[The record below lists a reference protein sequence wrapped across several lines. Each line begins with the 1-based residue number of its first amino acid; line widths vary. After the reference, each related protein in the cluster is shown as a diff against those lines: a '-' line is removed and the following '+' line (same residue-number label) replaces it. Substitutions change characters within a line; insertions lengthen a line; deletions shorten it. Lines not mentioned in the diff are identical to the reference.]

1 MQQPKCASGG
11 YRASGAR
18 DFSGGY
24 GLSND
29 GRWNT
34 RGRPVTYCSTVPS
47 LTALEKRVHVTDPAL
62 LPVQALVTYELP
74 DNISKRTIDIKDLPA
89 DWTTRE
95 THTQRIGDQ
104 WLDSEKETLL
114 FVPSVIVPIANVPD
128 LNVLI
133 NHRVANAVLIKIIDV
148 TPFSLD
154 PRLFKP

>member
-1 MQQPKCASGG
+1 MRLWRLSSE
-11 YRASGAR
+11 RRAR

-24 GLSND
+24 GLSNN

-47 LTALEKRVHVTDPAL
+47 LTALERRVHVTDPAL
-62 LPVQALVTYELP
+62 LPAQALVTYEMP
-74 DNISKRTIDIKDLPA
+74 DSISKRTIDIKDLPA
-89 DWTTRE
+89 DWTKRE
-95 THTQRIGDQ
+95 THTQSIGDQ
-104 WLDSEKETLL
+104 WLHSETETLL

-133 NHRVANAVLIKIIDV
+133 NHWVIDAALIKIIDI